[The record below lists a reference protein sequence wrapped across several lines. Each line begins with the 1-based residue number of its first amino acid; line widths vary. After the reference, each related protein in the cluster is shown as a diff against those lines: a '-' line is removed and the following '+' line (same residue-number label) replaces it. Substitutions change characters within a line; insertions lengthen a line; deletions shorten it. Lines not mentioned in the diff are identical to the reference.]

1 MPKRLG
7 PHNHTH
13 PLIWCVSI
21 ICAILTVLVII
32 GGIAIFIGY
41 VTIRPKVPQV
51 SVTKAQLDNI
61 YFDEANLMMVQATI
75 VIKAENDN
83 TKAHARFYDTF
94 YTLSFRTQKIAYL
107 MADPFDVRPNQSL
120 ELNFV
125 AQSQSIPLN
134 TEEAEAVN
142 LSLDRQVVD
151 LDLRGTSRT
160 RWKIWL
166 VGSVKFV
173 LHLDCQLHLPVNR
186 TTIYPP
192 ACTSRTK

>member
-7 PHNHTH
+7 PHHKTH

-32 GGIAIFIGY
+32 GGIVIFIGY
-41 VTIRPKVPQV
+41 MTLRPRVPQV
-51 SVTKAQLDNI
+51 SVIRAQMDTI
-61 YFDEANLMMVQATI
+61 YFDEASLMMVQATI

-83 TKAHARFYDTF
+83 TKAHARFYNML
-94 YTLSFRTQKIAYL
+94 YTLSFRNQKIAYL
-107 MADPFDVRPNQSL
+107 TTDPFDVRPNQSL

-134 TEEAEAVN
+134 SEEAEAVN
-142 LSLDRQVVD
+142 LSLDRKVVD
-151 LDLRGTSRT
+151 LNLRGSTRT
-160 RWKIWL
+160 RWKVWL
-166 VGSVKFV
+166 IGAVNE
-173 LHLDCQLHLPVNR
+173 LHMECQLHLPVNQ

-192 ACTSRTK
+192 ACTSRSK